1 MTAKTTRLTR
11 AVKIYLD
18 IGWWVFAAMAFGL
31 VPLAG
36 LLIVVVG
43 VQEPAGD
50 RPALPVLV
58 GIRVNDAQLVPIES
72 GSAEEYSA
80 LEGGQGQ
87 LRIRTGSR
95 LGWAAVLGLAEL
107 MFLVAIYVYGQ
118 LRKLFR
124 SLLEGRPFVEE
135 NARRVRRVGLVV
147 VGWSLF
153 GPLIEFFAAFPV
165 LREVH
170 VRGLIL
176 RPSMDFNLELLFAG
190 LAILVLAQVLHQAS
204 ALQRDQSL
212 TV

>member
-107 MFLVAIYVYGQ
+107 MFLVDFGSCFVRSSRADHS
-118 LRKLFR
+118 LRKTR
-124 SLLEGRPFVEE
+124 AES
-135 NARRVRRVGLVV
+135 AAW
-147 VGWSLF
+147 GWSSSV
-153 GPLIEFFAAFPV
+153 GACSD
-165 LREVH
+165 R
-170 VRGLIL
+170 
-176 RPSMDFNLELLFAG
+176 
-190 LAILVLAQVLHQAS
+190 
-204 ALQRDQSL
+204 
-212 TV
+212 

>member
-118 LRKLFR
+118 LRKLFQ
-124 SLLEGRPFVEE
+124 E